1 MPCKID
7 IMQSRKRLYVWNHVK
22 QSPRMWNP
30 LQDVADGVS
39 SLLLGRLPSS
49 QRPLVLVGG
58 NCSIQG
64 FDASGAERCRVPK
77 RDRHRRAKTEDKL
90 AYVDG

>member
-1 MPCKID
+1 MCGTLF
-7 IMQSRKRLYVWNHVK
+7 M
-22 QSPRMWNP
+22 

-49 QRPLVLVGG
+49 QQPLVLVGG

-64 FDASGAERCRVPK
+64 FDAAGAERCGKRVLC
-77 RDRHRRAKTEDKL
+77 AVIE
-90 AYVDG
+90 VDILG